1 MACIATSHI
10 IMYHVDKIVYN
21 SLFMI
26 IIINTLSLSSYD
38 IYHSFL
44 NLMNKQPLFTPS
56 FLFEEFGL
64 TREEFEQNEFE
75 QDSNEAFMK

>member
-1 MACIATSHI
+1 
-10 IMYHVDKIVYN
+10 
-21 SLFMI
+21 
-26 IIINTLSLSSYD
+26 
-38 IYHSFL
+38 
-44 NLMNKQPLFTPS
+44 MNKQPLFTPS